1 MSVKI
6 ISVRSAVL
14 FLALAVVVVGCTP
27 AGPRALLKGKKYLDR
42 GDYTAAVAQLQTA
55 TTLLATNAEAWNY
68 YGVALQG
75 AGQPDESANAY
86 LHALNLDRD
95 LLEARLNLG
104 VLHLEQNQP
113 DAAKTELTA
122 YTLRR
127 PNDPV
132 GWLKLGS
139 AQLKLGEIVSAER
152 SFSTVYHMDTNNAE
166 ALNGFGLA
174 SIQRGRPRDAAK
186 FFTAAVQAH
195 PDFAPGI
202 LNLATVN
209 KEYLHDNQ
217 AALEYYRAYLALK
230 PRPANWDEVNI
241 IVNNLEQAAVVP
253 IPGTPTS
260 APPATVVKTAA
271 PATVAESKPPPK
283 PELKPE
289 PRTEARPEPK
299 TSTASSVHTLQ
310 SPRAQASQ
318 QTIYVPAPRPAPTP
332 AAPVQVV
339 QVAPETPIVTTPSE
353 QKSSGTTAVAE
364 PQSKPGF
371 FNRLFGKSK
380 SEDAG
385 KSSTYAADG
394 VTPLPGGTVEPAGPP
409 PVVAEVKP
417 KPVTIIPPA
426 PVNFPRYFYLS
437 PIKPAAGDR
446 RAASSAF
453 TQARL
458 AEQDKNWPA
467 ALQGYREAATLD
479 PSWFEAQYNAG
490 VIAQRLQNYSAALPS
505 YEQALALEPDSVD
518 ARYNFALALR
528 AAGYAP
534 DAANELKKI
543 LTANPD
549 EVRAH
554 LALAN
559 LCAQELHD
567 PAQARVHYQRVL
579 ALDPSN
585 ARAAD
590 IRFWLVANPG

>member
-1 MSVKI
+1 MLVG
-6 ISVRSAVL
+6 A
-14 FLALAVVVVGCTP
+14 GCTP

-75 AGQPDESANAY
+75 AGRPDESANAY

-104 VLHLEQNQP
+104 ILHLEQNQP

-127 PNDPV
+127 PNDLV

-195 PDFAPGI
+195 PDFAPAI

-217 AALEYYRAYLALK
+217 AALENYRAYLALT

-241 IVNNLEQAAVVP
+241 IVNNLEQASIVP

-260 APPATVVKTAA
+260 APPATVAKTAVPA
-271 PATVAESKPPPK
+271 PVTVAESKPPPK

-289 PRTEARPEPK
+289 PRTETKSEPK

-310 SPRAQASQ
+310 SPRAQA
-318 QTIYVPAPRPAPTP
+318 ARPAVSTPAYPASTP

-339 QVAPETPIVTTPSE
+339 QVAPETPIVTTPSAP
-353 QKSSGTTAVAE
+353 KSSE
-364 PQSKPGF
+364 PTSMTEPKSKPGF

-380 SEDAG
+380 SEDANNG
-385 KSSTYAADG
+385 STYAADG

-446 RAASSAF
+446 RAASEAF
-453 TQARL
+453 SQART
-458 AEQDKNWPA
+458 AEQNKNWPA
-467 ALQGYREAATLD
+467 ALQGYRQAAALD
-479 PSWFEAQYNAG
+479 SSWFEAQYNAG

-505 YEQALALEPDSVD
+505 YEQALALDPDSVD

-543 LTANPD
+543 LTTNPD

-585 ARAAD
+585 ARSAD